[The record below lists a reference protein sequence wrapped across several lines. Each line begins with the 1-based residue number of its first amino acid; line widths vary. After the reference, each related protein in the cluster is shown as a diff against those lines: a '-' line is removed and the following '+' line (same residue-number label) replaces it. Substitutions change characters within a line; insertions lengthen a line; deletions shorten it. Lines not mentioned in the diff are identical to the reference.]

1 MIPAARVAA
10 AEYAKRRV
18 LATVTET
25 RFGSFVHDA
34 AHAHRAPATQ
44 LVDARLPSYG
54 GPQTPDEAPGV
65 GDGVED
71 TTALALLERLDSL
84 YEQYGFDHRILAGVD
99 RETFARL
106 APVLRERGYERELYW
121 ALVPHLLD
129 EQPDGPPGFR
139 IEAKPHGSDDARA
152 VHEAVGRSPEGIAYA
167 ADIARALDGT
177 ELVGY
182 LGGGPVGVAGWYVHG
197 DGEDP
202 TDAVAR
208 FTHVGVH
215 PDAEGQGIGSA
226 LVAAVVEHC
235 SLLSG
240 RIVVCATEGNAGFY
254 ESLGFVRNN
263 QLWRFA
269 RFPRAGNP
277 TPDP

>member
-1 MIPAARVAA
+1 MIPPERVAA

-44 LVDARLPSYG
+44 LVDARLPSHG
-54 GPQTPDEAPGV
+54 GAQAPDEAPGI
-65 GDGVED
+65 GDEGED

-106 APVLRERGYERELYW
+106 APILRERGYERELYW

-129 EQPDGPPGFR
+129 EPASGPPGLR
-139 IEAKPHGSDDARA
+139 IEAKPHGSDDAQV
-152 VHEAVGRSPEGIAYA
+152 VHETVGRSPAGIAYA
-167 ADIARALDGT
+167 ANIANALDGT

-182 LGGGPVGVAGWYVHG
+182 RRGDPVGVAGWYVHG
-197 DGEDP
+197 DGTGSDDP
-202 TDAVAR
+202 PSDAVAR

-215 PDAEGQGIGSA
+215 PDAEGEGIGSA
-226 LVAAVVEHC
+226 MVGAVVERC
-235 SLLSG
+235 PLPAG
-240 RIVVCATEGNAGFY
+240 RIVVCATEENAGFY

-269 RFPRAGNP
+269 RLP
-277 TPDP
+277 

>member
-1 MIPAARVAA
+1 MIPPERVAA

-25 RFGSFVHDA
+25 QFGVFVHDA

-44 LVDARLPSYG
+44 LVDARLPSDG
-54 GPQTPDEAPGV
+54 GAQVPDEAPGAAEH
-65 GDGVED
+65 GED
-71 TTALALLERLDSL
+71 TTVLTLLDRLDSL
-84 YEQYGFDHRILAGVD
+84 YDQYSFDHRILAGVD

-106 APVLRERGYERELYW
+106 TPVLRKRGYDRELYW

-129 EQPDGPPGFR
+129 EPPDGPPGFR
-139 IEAKPHGSDDARA
+139 IEAKSHGSDDAQA
-152 VHEAVGRSPEGIAYA
+152 VHEAVGRSPAGIAYA

-182 LGGGPVGVAGWYVHG
+182 RRGDPVGVAGWYVHNDG
-197 DGEDP
+197 D
-202 TDAVAR
+202 DAVAR

-215 PDAEGQGIGSA
+215 PDTEGQGIGSA

-235 SLLSG
+235 PLQPG
-240 RIVVCATEGNAGFY
+240 RLVVCATEGNSGFY
-254 ESLGFVRNN
+254 EGLGFVRNN
-263 QLWRFA
+263 LLWRFA
-269 RFPRAGNP
+269 RFP
-277 TPDP
+277 

>member
-1 MIPAARVAA
+1 MIPPERVAA

-44 LVDARLPSYG
+44 LVDVRLPNHGSARAPEAVPG
-54 GPQTPDEAPGV
+54 G
-65 GDGVED
+65 GDDALEGED

-129 EQPDGPPGFR
+129 EPASGPPGIH
-139 IEAKPHGSDDARA
+139 IEAKPHGSDDAQT
-152 VHEAVGRSPEGIAYA
+152 VHEAVGRSPAGIAYA
-167 ADIARALDGT
+167 ADIARALDGV

-182 LGGGPVGVAGWYVHG
+182 RRGKPVGVAGWYVHG
-197 DGEDP
+197 DTENP
-202 TDAVAR
+202 SDAVAR

-215 PDAEGQGIGSA
+215 PDAEGQGVGSA
-226 LVAAVVEHC
+226 LVGTAVERCPVPA
-235 SLLSG
+235 G
-240 RIVVCATEGNAGFY
+240 RIVVCATEANTGFY
-254 ESLGFVRNN
+254 EGRGFVRNN
-263 QLWRFA
+263 HLWRFA
-269 RFPRAGNP
+269 RLP
-277 TPDP
+277 